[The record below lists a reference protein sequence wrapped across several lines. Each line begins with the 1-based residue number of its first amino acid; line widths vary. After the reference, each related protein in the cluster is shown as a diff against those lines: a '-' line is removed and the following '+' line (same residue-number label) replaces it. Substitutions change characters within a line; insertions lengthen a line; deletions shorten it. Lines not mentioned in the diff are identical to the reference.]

1 MNTNFETNLT
11 YNQIT
16 FQRSNRL
23 SITEREI
30 HSYHEILFCM
40 DANATLFTETQQKK
54 LQGNVIFLIPKGQ
67 YHFLRVHNGEK
78 FPRLKIA
85 FSDSV
90 LQSTPCGMLMTELCQ
105 VDNESVQQLLKK
117 LCYILEQAPNEKQ
130 GFYAYAVFM
139 MLLAELDRCRLEHT
153 ALPVREENNQQ
164 NQIIRYISEHLS
176 QDLTIEKL
184 ARQMNL
190 SPSGITHN
198 FKKEMGIS
206 VHQYITQ
213 RRMTVAQNL
222 LRSGE
227 KSSKIYLDCGYK
239 NYSSFYKAY
248 LSFYG
253 HPPSVDRE

>member
-1 MNTNFETNLT
+1 MNTNFENQLA
-11 YNQIT
+11 YNKIT

-40 DANATLFTETQQKK
+40 DADATLFTETQQQR
-54 LQGNVIFLIPKGQ
+54 LQGDVILLIPKER
-67 YHFLRVHNGEK
+67 YHFLRVDGGEK

-85 FSDSV
+85 FPHSV
-90 LQSTPCGMLMTELCQ
+90 LQSIPCGDFMGELCR
-105 VDNESVQQLLKK
+105 VENAAVLQLMKK
-117 LCYILEQAPNEKQ
+117 LCSILEQEPDERQ

-139 MLLAELDRCRLEHT
+139 LLLAELDHCRLEHT
-153 ALPVREENNQQ
+153 VLPVKEENEQQ
-164 NQIIRYISEHLS
+164 NQILDYISKHLS
-176 QDLTIEKL
+176 QDLSIEKL
-184 ARQMNL
+184 AKQMNL

-213 RRMTVAQNL
+213 RRMTYAQNL
-222 LRSGE
+222 LRAGE
-227 KSSKIYLDCGYK
+227 KASNIYTDCGYK

-248 LSFYG
+248 ISFYG
-253 HPPSVDRE
+253 HPPSVTK